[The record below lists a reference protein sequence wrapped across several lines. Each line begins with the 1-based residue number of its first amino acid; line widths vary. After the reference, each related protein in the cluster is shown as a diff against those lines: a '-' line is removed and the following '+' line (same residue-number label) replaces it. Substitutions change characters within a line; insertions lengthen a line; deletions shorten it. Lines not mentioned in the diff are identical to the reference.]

1 MKYSLRQMSHLAY
14 DNALGKIEVVS
25 LESRTRTLINAMCSK
40 IIKCFIPAIVVPR
53 VQQVPI
59 NIC

>member
-1 MKYSLRQMSHLAY
+1 MSHLAY
-14 DNALGKIEVVS
+14 DNALGTIEVVS
-25 LESRTRTLINAMCSK
+25 LESRTRTLINAVCSK
-40 IIKCFIPAIVVPR
+40 ITKRFIPAIVVPR

>member
-1 MKYSLRQMSHLAY
+1 MSHLAY
-14 DNALGKIEVVS
+14 DSALGIIEVVS
-25 LESRTRTLINAMCSK
+25 LESRMRTLINEVCSK
-40 IIKCFIPAIVVPR
+40 ITKCFIPAIVVPR